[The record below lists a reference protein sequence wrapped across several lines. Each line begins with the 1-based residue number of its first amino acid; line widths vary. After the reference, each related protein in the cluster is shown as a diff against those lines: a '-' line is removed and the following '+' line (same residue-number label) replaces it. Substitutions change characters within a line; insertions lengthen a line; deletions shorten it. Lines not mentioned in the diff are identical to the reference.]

1 MQLKLLEKMFYLDL
15 DDKHIFEG
23 HSHIDG
29 YEANI
34 MLSGALEIT
43 CSETTIQLRAG
54 ELAIWDARMFHR
66 NRVPEGKKAKF
77 ISLHLN
83 IEDKLPKNFL
93 GFYKMS
99 PSNQSLCRILE
110 PEINKDCLDVSRVAS
125 CLIEALLI
133 RVEDDAH
140 KPYISS
146 DAASIVYRDAV
157 DFMNTSIDSPLC
169 LADISHNCKVCIT
182 SLKNAFAKY
191 AGKGVIDYFLSLRM
205 ERARNLLQN
214 GVSSKQICDIM
225 GFSSPSYFSQS
236 FKREYGCSVRE
247 YLKEKTSNTKRC

>member
-1 MQLKLLEKMFYLDL
+1 MQLKLLEKMFYLDV
-15 DDKHIFEG
+15 DDKHVFEG
-23 HSHIDG
+23 HSHPDG

-43 CSETTIQLRAG
+43 CSETTFHLRAG
-54 ELAIWDARMFHR
+54 ELSICNAKMFHR

-77 ISLHLN
+77 ISLHLD
-83 IEDKLPKNFL
+83 IEDKLPENFL

-99 PSNQSLCRILE
+99 ASNQSLCRILV
-110 PEINKDCLDVSRVAS
+110 PEIKKDCLDISRVAS
-125 CLIEALLI
+125 CITEALLI

-140 KPYISS
+140 KPYIST

-157 DFMNTSIDSPLC
+157 DFMNSNVDSPLC
-169 LADISHNCKVCIT
+169 IADISHNCKVCVT
-182 SLKNAFAKY
+182 TLKNAFTKY
-191 AGKGVIDYFLSLRM
+191 AGKGVMDYFLGLRM
-205 ERARNLLQN
+205 DRARTLLQN

-247 YLKEKTSNTKRC
+247 YLNQKTSRN